1 MTNLIYALLSIFF
14 VLGFSINMANAET
27 VDPAFEALL
36 KQQVDINEGVQI
48 QQMMSVELD
57 SRLHG
62 VEQAVLWT
70 IMGPTYWRNQL
81 SILTHQPGHLKL
93 LASIPVTGMASGFG
107 PVMSDGTLQVE
118 TKIGGPNDPLCCPT
132 QAKVIYFRYQAGQ
145 LSAVIHRSE

>member
-1 MTNLIYALLSIFF
+1 MNLKVVVF
-14 VLGFSINMANAET
+14 LGFCLSVEISMVRAET

-48 QQMMSVELD
+48 QQIMPVELD
-57 SRLHG
+57 SRLPG

-81 SILTHQPGHLKL
+81 SILTHESGHLKL
-93 LASIPVTGMASGFG
+93 LATIPVVGMASGFG

-132 QAKVIYFRYQAGQ
+132 QAKMLYFRYRDGQ
-145 LSAVIHRSE
+145 LSAVIPHSE

>member
-1 MTNLIYALLSIFF
+1 MNLKPVLFNILILSVNLSF
-14 VLGFSINMANAET
+14 VRAET

-48 QQMMSVELD
+48 QQIMSVEFD
-57 SRLHG
+57 GRLPG

-70 IMGPTYWRNQL
+70 IMGSTYWRNQL
-81 SILTHQPGHLKL
+81 SILAHQPGHLKL
-93 LASIPVTGMASGFG
+93 LATIPVVGMASGFR

-132 QAKVIYFRYQAGQ
+132 QAKVLYFSYQTGQ
-145 LSAVIHRSE
+145 LSAVMPTTE